1 MSKVDGGQWISLQ
14 MNELMKTTHQLTDVV
29 SDRSE
34 LNIDEIL
41 ELSFRNYLICD
52 ALDHALMH
60 IFSVSTLIEKQV
72 TAWLKK
78 NYPDYFNKYEQRIK
92 EYTGNK
98 ETVEQIMDHYNG
110 IRFDEKTGG
119 YEIKDEENGIYMKFD
134 KDGNELKDE

>member
-29 SDRSE
+29 TDRSE

-52 ALDHALMH
+52 ALDRALMH
-60 IFSVSTLIEKQV
+60 IFSVSTLVEKQV

-98 ETVEQIMDHYNG
+98 ETVEQIVDHYNG
-110 IRFDEKTGG
+110 IHFDEETGG
-119 YEIKDEENGIYMKFD
+119 YEIKDEKNGVYMKFD